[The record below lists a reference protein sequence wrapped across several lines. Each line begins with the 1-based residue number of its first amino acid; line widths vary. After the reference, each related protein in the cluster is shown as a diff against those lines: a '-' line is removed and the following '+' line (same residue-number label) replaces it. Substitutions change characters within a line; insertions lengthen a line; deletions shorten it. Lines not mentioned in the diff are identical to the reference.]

1 MFLFPLSSIS
11 LLFSWLIPAEFDWS
25 NGCFYLS
32 LIPPQATLSFTV
44 TNGDHVFGLSGEILT
59 NSANVSDVEMSCEKV
74 NKEKRLLPSSLNLCR
89 VRSRCLEQDIA
100 EPEGLVSW
108 NSYCLRQLE
117 NEGFSLC
124 FSGCRAQLTCS
135 LWQCGTNTFWG
146 ILTIKPPIEGFLLCE
161 FWVRNCLVICLC
173 VWTNWFIFWTLF

>member
-1 MFLFPLSSIS
+1 MFFFPLSSIS

-74 NKEKRLLPSSLNLCR
+74 NKEKRLPPSSLNLCR

-146 ILTIKPPIEGFLLCE
+146 ILTIKPTNWGFFALWILGE
-161 FWVRNCLVICLC
+161 KLPRYLSLC
-173 VWTNWFIFWTLF
+173 VN